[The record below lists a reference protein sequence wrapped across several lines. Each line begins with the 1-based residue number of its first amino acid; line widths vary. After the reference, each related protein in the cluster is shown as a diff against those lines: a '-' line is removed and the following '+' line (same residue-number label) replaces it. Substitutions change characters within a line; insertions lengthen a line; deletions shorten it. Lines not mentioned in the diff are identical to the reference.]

1 MIAHRMST
9 VALADRIVVLAD
21 GQITEVGT
29 HDELIAADGEFRRM
43 VEMQLDVGLTTES
56 TRDK

>member
-21 GQITEVGT
+21 GHIAEVGT
-29 HDELIAADGEFRRM
+29 HAELMAADGDFRRM
-43 VEMQLDVGLTTES
+43 VEMQLDVGLTTETS
-56 TRDK
+56 SDD